1 MVNRP
6 EASVVAWPSAV
17 GCPSDAS
24 NKVTLTLES
33 GCAEA
38 VPPVW
43 TTPLSEA
50 GLADEIARVAIKI
63 DAAAITTRAVMN
75 MNVLIET
82 VPLSLTIDSG
92 IISISNKVICC
103 QRVSIQ
109 VQRDEGFNR
118 KCDVMRAKRHLRN
131 LESKT
136 DAQRLP
142 LQQRFVFI
150 RVDSW

>member
-24 NKVTLTLES
+24 NKVTLTLGS
-33 GCAEA
+33 GCPEA

-43 TTPLSEA
+43 TTPFSEA

-63 DAAAITTRAVMN
+63 DAAAISTRAVMN

-82 VPLSLTIDSG
+82 VPLLLTIDLATIG
-92 IISISNKVICC
+92 NSNKLICC
-103 QRVSIQ
+103 
-109 VQRDEGFNR
+109 DGN
-118 KCDVMRAKRHLRN
+118 
-131 LESKT
+131 
-136 DAQRLP
+136 
-142 LQQRFVFI
+142 
-150 RVDSW
+150 